1 MRATAVFLALFSLL
15 AGAAAADAPA
25 PARGQAA
32 MPILGVVLPDFAAL
46 VRSQGPVVVN
56 IRVFRT
62 PPADPVRESG
72 KSAAAPLQET
82 GLGSGFVVA
91 PNGVILTNRHVILD
105 ADKITVR
112 FADKHELPAR
122 VLGVDPLTDVAVLK
136 VEAQGLATATLGDY
150 AEFLCPWCCENI
162 GTAVDL
168 TAGSRRLIEDCQVCC
183 HPFELSIEVDTAGT
197 LRSVTV
203 QRVD

>member
-136 VEAQGLATATLGDY
+136 VEAENLPTALPGDS
-150 AEFLCPWCCENI
+150 A
-162 GTAVDL
+162 
-168 TAGSRRLIEDCQVCC
+168 R
-183 HPFELSIEVDTAGT
+183 IEVGQWVLAIGAP
-197 LRSVTV
+197 
-203 QRVD
+203 